1 MPLTMTSPLE
11 LTNTL
16 NRNTKVLLVMDVVE
30 SVRLME
36 QDQDDFVMRW
46 QKMVKQVE
54 EQILP

>member
-1 MPLTMTSPLE
+1 MTSPLE